1 MLRGLITEDDL
12 QGSHSRVKCV
22 TKQRKLSPSRGKR
35 AMSEAGRM
43 EAQILVADIGGTNAR
58 FALAGLDTLALSEI
72 HQVRCGEHPSL
83 EAALGDYLGS
93 LPARP
98 DRAAIAVAGPVSG
111 AEISLTNS
119 TWSFATPE
127 LSRRFGLK
135 DVQLIND
142 FEALAL
148 SLPYLPAADLH
159 QIGGAAP
166 VEHAAKLVLGPGTG
180 LGVAGLAWSG
190 SRWVALPGEGG
201 HMSLGADDER
211 QLALLERL
219 RKGRAHLSAE
229 RALSGPGLAE
239 LYQAVAASRGL
250 SPDALQPNDVIVR
263 GLGTEDEIAVE
274 ALELFIDW
282 LGRFAGDAAL
292 LLGARGGVYLGGGI
306 APKLVAKL
314 SSGPFRRTFE
324 DKGRMAAY
332 LAPIPVYVILA
343 EFATLTG
350 AAAAVRAAPAKA

>member
-1 MLRGLITEDDL
+1 MSKARPVRG
-12 QGSHSRVKCV
+12 
-22 TKQRKLSPSRGKR
+22 P
-35 AMSEAGRM
+35 A
-43 EAQILVADIGGTNAR
+43 LVADIGGTNAR
-58 FALAGLDTLALSEI
+58 FALVEVETLALSDI
-72 HQVRCGEHPSL
+72 RQVRCGEYPSL
-83 EAALGDYLGS
+83 EAAVGDYLGG

-98 DRAAIAVAGPVSG
+98 DRAAIAVAGPVTG

-127 LSRRFGLK
+127 LCHRFSLM
-135 DVQLIND
+135 DVQLLND
-142 FEALAL
+142 FAALAL
-148 SLPYLPAADLH
+148 SLPFLSSQDLH
-159 QIGGAAP
+159 QIGGGAP
-166 VEHAAKLVLGPGTG
+166 VEHAAKAVLGPGTG
-180 LGVAGLAWSG
+180 LGVAGLVWSG
-190 SRWVALPGEGG
+190 ARWVALAGEGG

-250 SPDALQPNDVIVR
+250 SPEPPQPNDVIVR
-263 GLGTEDEIAVE
+263 GLSGEDEIAVE
-274 ALELFIDW
+274 ALELFISW

-306 APKLVAKL
+306 APKLAAKL
-314 SSGPFRRTFE
+314 ANGPFRQAFE
-324 DKGRMAAY
+324 DKGRMSAY

-343 EFATLTG
+343 EFATLIG
-350 AAAAVRAAPAKA
+350 AAASLRATAA

>member
-1 MLRGLITEDDL
+1 
-12 QGSHSRVKCV
+12 
-22 TKQRKLSPSRGKR
+22 
-35 AMSEAGRM
+35 M

-72 HQVRCGEHPSL
+72 RQVRCGEHPSL
-83 EAALGDYLGS
+83 EAALGDYLGGLS
-93 LPARP
+93 ATP

-111 AEISLTNS
+111 TEISLTNS

-127 LSRRFGLK
+127 LCRRFGLK

-142 FEALAL
+142 FAALAL
-148 SLPYLPAADLH
+148 SLPYLPATDLH
-159 QIGGAAP
+159 QIGGTAP

-190 SRWVALPGEGG
+190 GRWVALPGEGG

-219 RKGRAHLSAE
+219 RKGRDHLSAE

-239 LYQAVAASRGL
+239 LYQAVAASHGL
-250 SPDALQPNDVIVR
+250 NPDGLQPNDVIVR
-263 GLGTEDEIAVE
+263 GLGSDDEIAVE

-314 SSGPFRRTFE
+314 SSGSFRRAFE

-332 LAPIPVYVILA
+332 LAPIAIYVIGA

-350 AAAAVRAAPAKA
+350 AAASLRAAANP